1 MEDFDKLRLILNEFD
16 NRLIDRLSYAVE
28 EDALYIDRASK
39 TFRIVEFCLSNDSKK
54 SRDLEKIL
62 FDLGEKHI
70 KLLEDFNHKKDQMFT
85 TSRNVLE
92 DYIKSNWKKL

>member
-39 TFRIVEFCLSNDSKK
+39 IFRIVEFCLSNDSKK
-54 SRDLEKIL
+54 SRDLKKIL
-62 FDLGEKHI
+62 FDLGEKYI
-70 KLLEDFNHKKDQMFT
+70 KLVRRLH
-85 TSRNVLE
+85 
-92 DYIKSNWKKL
+92 